1 LTLSGA
7 KVLVTGGAGFI
18 GSHIVDDLVE
28 SGADV
33 TIFDNFS
40 TGNTENIQLS
50 ASRVNVVEG
59 DITDASAISDASVG
73 VDFISHHAAQLEI
86 FRSSEDP
93 VQDLE
98 VNTIG
103 TLNVLEAALRNGVG
117 KVVSASSACIYGQTD
132 GATDETSMPVPN
144 WTYGVSKLA
153 AERYCTIY
161 NEYRGLP
168 TVSLRYG
175 IVYGE
180 REWYR
185 RVLTIFIK
193 RAVERESLV
202 VFGDGSQARDFVH
215 VSDVV
220 KMNRACMTN
229 DRANGQAFNVGTGVA
244 TTVAELADLVV
255 AECVPELPVTHEE
268 VAEGEFSQ
276 LVPDKRRNHSELQ
289 MMLLDSSLAERELG
303 WKAEKLLAD
312 GVREEYEWLKANPHR
327 FQSIRYTESGAGDS
341 E

>member
-7 KVLVTGGAGFI
+7 KILVTGGAGFI

-28 SGADV
+28 SGAEV

-40 TGNTENIQLS
+40 TGNTENLEGAS
-50 ASRVNVVEG
+50 AKVEVVEG
-59 DITDASAISDASVG
+59 DITDASGIRDACVG
-73 VDFISHHAAQLEI
+73 MDFVSHQAAQLEI
-86 FRSSEDP
+86 FRSTDDP

-103 TLNVLEAALRNGVG
+103 TLNVLDGALRAGVG
-117 KVVSASSACIYGQTD
+117 KVVAASSACVYGQTD

-202 VFGDGSQARDFVH
+202 VFGDGTQARDFVH

-220 KMNRACMTN
+220 KMNRACMSD
-229 DRANGQAFNVGTGVA
+229 DRANGHVFNVGTGIG
-244 TTVAELADLVV
+244 TTVNELAELVV
-255 AECVPELPVTHEE
+255 AECVPELPITRED

-289 MMLLDSSLAERELG
+289 LMLLDSSLAERVLD
-303 WKAEKLLAD
+303 WKPVKQLSD
-312 GVREEYEWLKANPHR
+312 GVREEYEWLLNNPQR
-327 FQSIRYTESGAGDS
+327 FQSIKYTETEVDS
-341 E
+341 DD